1 MVGSF
6 KDKIIGLFIANIVK
20 NHRKPTPVNS
30 IYGGQKK
37 PRKPKMKKQSE
48 DKIIKVVEY
57 RVIKDIKNLL
67 TNNRSDNSQFFS
79 AYNFCF
85 LMATLSR
92 TRMFFHKEFSINSLC
107 NYDSLSGISST
118 EPLAI

>member
-37 PRKPKMKKQSE
+37 PRKPK
-48 DKIIKVVEY
+48 
-57 RVIKDIKNLL
+57 IKN
-67 TNNRSDNSQFFS
+67 SQK
-79 AYNFCF
+79 
-85 LMATLSR
+85 T
-92 TRMFFHKEFSINSLC
+92 K
-107 NYDSLSGISST
+107 
-118 EPLAI
+118 

>member
-1 MVGSF
+1 MGDI
-6 KDKIIGLFIANIVK
+6 KDKVKSLFKTIPTK
-20 NHRKPTPVNS
+20 NYSKPIRISNV
-30 IYGGQKK
+30 YGGQKK

-67 TNNRSDNSQFFS
+67 TNNS
-79 AYNFCF
+79 
-85 LMATLSR
+85 
-92 TRMFFHKEFSINSLC
+92 SIC
-107 NYDSLSGISST
+107 NYDSLSWISST

>member
-1 MVGSF
+1 MGDI
-6 KDKIIGLFIANIVK
+6 KDKVKSLFKTIPTK
-20 NHRKPTPVNS
+20 NYSKPIRISNV
-30 IYGGQKK
+30 YGGQKK

-48 DKIIKVVEY
+48 DKIIIVVEY